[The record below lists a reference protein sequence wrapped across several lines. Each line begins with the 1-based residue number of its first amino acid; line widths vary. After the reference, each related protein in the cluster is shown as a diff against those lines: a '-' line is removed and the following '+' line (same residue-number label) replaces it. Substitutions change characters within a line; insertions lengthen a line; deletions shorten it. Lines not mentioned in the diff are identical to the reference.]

1 MEERWLTVAYCAHGL
16 FCGCKNPKKH
26 LEKCLTDAIA
36 DAGGDP
42 QGDGGTGG
50 GDASFDIGIDA
61 LLAAAAQSG
70 EATEPKDSKQ
80 PSEIP
85 APYHVPSNPGNGTT
99 TGYKTPPRDGGDGEG
114 VPTPWTKNRERA
126 IIRLRRRERYLKH
139 EQWILSR
146 RRDAEKKTAQA
157 KQATTPQAPP
167 AGGKENED
175 TVIDKYRNLADPSLN
190 VTGHMEKFMQLHI
203 QNIQEIRAKNA
214 KKSLNKLYFSD

>member
-16 FCGCKNPKKH
+16 FCGCKDPKKH

-36 DAGGDP
+36 DAEGDRHE
-42 QGDGGTGG
+42 DGGTGG
-50 GDASFDIGIDA
+50 GDATFDIGIDA
-61 LLAAAAQSG
+61 LLAAAAQ
-70 EATEPKDSKQ
+70 
-80 PSEIP
+80 
-85 APYHVPSNPGNGTT
+85 
-99 TGYKTPPRDGGDGEG
+99 RDGGDGEG

-167 AGGKENED
+167 AGGKENEN